1 MNELL
6 QQRIQ
11 AVQIGR
17 NTTFAQMEQKKSLR
31 DELES
36 ELERFLANGGVVTA
50 LKGTEFKERPPRVIH
65 GEDAVYASR
74 QEFLRILRWTQDDY
88 AAQRRTALSLVTG
101 IELKRVRSVI
111 TTNARGAKMHKQEY
125 KAFKAAMPI
134 IEEMERNNEKAQ

>member
-6 QQRIQ
+6 QQRIE

-50 LKGTEFKERPPRVIH
+50 LKGAEFKE
-65 GEDAVYASR
+65 
-74 QEFLRILRWTQDDY
+74 
-88 AAQRRTALSLVTG
+88 
-101 IELKRVRSVI
+101 
-111 TTNARGAKMHKQEY
+111 
-125 KAFKAAMPI
+125 
-134 IEEMERNNEKAQ
+134 

>member
-36 ELERFLANGGVVTA
+36 ELERFLANGGVVA
-50 LKGTEFKERPPRVIH
+50 LKGTEFKERPPRVVH
-65 GEDAVYASR
+65 GEGSIYASR